1 MLIPEA
7 ILSDVCAGNG
17 EVLAALC
24 YYGEARPGGELVV
37 LLARLD
43 SYNGNED
50 DTREVLKPRTP
61 STLGLSPSV
70 FTFFL
75 FSPLCFRRLGL
86 QGRQMSWVMA
96 SV

>member
-1 MLIPEA
+1 M
-7 ILSDVCAGNG
+7 
-17 EVLAALC
+17 
-24 YYGEARPGGELVV
+24 V

-43 SYNGNED
+43 NYDGDED
-50 DTREVLKPRTP
+50 DDREVLEPRTP

-70 FTFFL
+70 SSRSL
-75 FSPLCFRRLGL
+75 FSPLCFHRLGL